1 MQQPDLL
8 QDRFDSWGWGKC
20 LPELYEIKRER
31 AHCSQELAAVTHNNR
46 PFKNVF
52 TDCTRALN
60 TLYLV
65 SLYCEGARKLSLS
78 NKYRYLRPF
87 FAILPN

>member
-8 QDRFDSWGWGKC
+8 QDRFDSSGVAENAQQRFPTC
-20 LPELYEIKRER
+20 F
-31 AHCSQELAAVTHNNR
+31 AQQQQHNNT

-52 TDCTRALN
+52 TDCTRVLN
-60 TLYLV
+60 TLSLV
-65 SLYCEGARKLSLS
+65 SLYCGGARKLSLS
-78 NKYRYLRPF
+78 NKYKYVRPF